1 MDGQANRVI
10 KDPAQIGE
18 GMVVAVDSTP
28 ASTSTSAATSGGGGG
43 GTLHPLWVLLS
54 LFWAIA
60 VYRQS
65 GLKVY

>member
-18 GMVVAVDSTP
+18 GMVVSVDSTP

-43 GTLHPLWVLLS
+43 TLHPLWVLLN
-54 LFWAIA
+54 LLWAIA
-60 VYRQS
+60 LYRQS
-65 GLKVY
+65 RLKAY